1 MGSSVLPHPAPAFIS
16 PSLSRLYREDLIS
29 HVVGWSAEAVEKT
42 CQRVNEDH
50 QNINNLATTRVSA
63 ELKMARSLVRLAD
76 IQATLQEQRIMFLRQ
91 QTADLE
97 SYKARSLSH
106 RDSDAAAAAAANSHS
121 SSTNSSTT
129 IHPSQSV
136 TNTSSSASIR
146 HNNPSSSLND
156 FNSAAA
162 AETSTATVLP
172 STNGI
177 GPPPPPALP
186 PIIAPSAVTAVG
198 GGQSLH
204 HAANTTSNNSVN
216 TVVR

>member
-1 MGSSVLPHPAPAFIS
+1 MYFNKYHVNYFVHSVMKGATGPGSSGVLPHPAPAFIS

-29 HVVGWSAEAVEKT
+29 HVVGWPAEAVEKT

-106 RDSDAAAAAAANSHS
+106 RDSEAAAANSHS
-121 SSTNSSTT
+121 RS
-129 IHPSQSV
+129 
-136 TNTSSSASIR
+136 
-146 HNNPSSSLND
+146 
-156 FNSAAA
+156 
-162 AETSTATVLP
+162 
-172 STNGI
+172 
-177 GPPPPPALP
+177 
-186 PIIAPSAVTAVG
+186 
-198 GGQSLH
+198 GQ
-204 HAANTTSNNSVN
+204 
-216 TVVR
+216 

>member
-1 MGSSVLPHPAPAFIS
+1 MGIFRQINGKQSFFVHSVMKGATGPGSSAGVLPHPAPAFIS

-29 HVVGWSAEAVEKT
+29 HVVGWPAEAVEKT

-106 RDSDAAAAAAANSHS
+106 RDSEAATANSHS
-121 SSTNSSTT
+121 RS
-129 IHPSQSV
+129 
-136 TNTSSSASIR
+136 
-146 HNNPSSSLND
+146 
-156 FNSAAA
+156 
-162 AETSTATVLP
+162 
-172 STNGI
+172 
-177 GPPPPPALP
+177 
-186 PIIAPSAVTAVG
+186 
-198 GGQSLH
+198 GQ
-204 HAANTTSNNSVN
+204 
-216 TVVR
+216 